1 MSWYFGLVAPVYVS
15 DGHFLIPSLLS
26 QVQVLKRFPGDRSRG
41 PNQGLEGG
49 RQRSHG
55 VVLLMAP
62 YVVLRDKRFLPTYGK
77 CVRAR
82 QQWSDPTLL
91 SVDPELVVCLG
102 LESVVFLA
110 LTPTHVE
117 AALSPEV

>member
-15 DGHFLIPSLLS
+15 DGHFLIPSPLS
-26 QVQVLKRFPGDRSRG
+26 QVQVLKGFPGDMSRG

-77 CVRAR
+77 RVRAR

-91 SVDPELVVCLG
+91 SIDPELVVCLE

-110 LTPTHVE
+110 LTPTHLE